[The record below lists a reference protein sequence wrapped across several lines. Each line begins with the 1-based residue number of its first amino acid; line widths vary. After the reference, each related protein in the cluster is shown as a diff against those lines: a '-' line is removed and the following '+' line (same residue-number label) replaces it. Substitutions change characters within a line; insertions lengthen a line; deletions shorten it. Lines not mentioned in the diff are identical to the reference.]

1 MSTPSDHL
9 FQKAGGEEGVAA
21 LVDAFYQRVLADET
35 LAPFFK
41 DSSMDKLRLM
51 QREFFAMALGGPISY
66 SGKPLAHA
74 HHGRGI
80 TPGHFAAFVQH
91 LVDTLREKGM
101 TQEDIDEIIS
111 RIDTYANEVTGTS
124 Y

>member
-9 FQKAGGEEGVAA
+9 YQKAGGEEGIAS
-21 LVDAFYQRVLADET
+21 LVDAFYKRVLADET

-41 DSSMDKLRLM
+41 DSSMESLRRM
-51 QREFFAMALGGPISY
+51 QHQFFAMALGGPIAY

-80 TPGHFAAFVQH
+80 TSAHFASFVGH
-91 LVDTLREKGM
+91 LLETLKETHL
-101 TQEDIDEIIS
+101 TQEDIDEVIS